1 MRNLLTPLAFV
12 SIGLFTAPAALA
24 ADFDAGFITRLST
37 SVLKI
42 SASAPGNKTFSGSG
56 VVVGRNEVL
65 TNCHV
70 TRNSEQ
76 IVALKGSLRYNAY
89 SQKADLHRDLCLLI
103 TDDMPFT
110 PTPVRATGSLATGE
124 SVFFYGYPG
133 GIEAFFTEGRVS
145 SLHPYLGSRVIETS
159 AGFGLG
165 ASGGGLFDRD
175 GAVVGITTFLSA
187 GHSGYYYA
195 MPADWLD
202 ELRRK
207 PAEPLGPLAGQAVW
221 ELPVPEQPP
230 FLQMQRLAE
239 ASDWAGALRHTTA
252 WTTAEPD
259 NFDAWLSH
267 GQALLRGGKTDKAI
281 ASLQKAQAISPAD
294 ANVIRSLGA
303 ALARAGRGPESE
315 AVLAQLAPEDRDCDV
330 AC

>member
-1 MRNLLTPLAFV
+1 MPRVALV
-12 SIGLFTAPAALA
+12 GLAALSLLGPAGPATA
-24 ADFDAGFITRLST
+24 ADFDAGFITRLSV
-37 SVLKI
+37 SVLKV
-42 SASAPGNKTFSGSG
+42 SANAPGNKTFSGSG

-76 IVALKGSLRYNAY
+76 IVVLKGALRYNVY
-89 SQKADLHRDLCLLI
+89 SQKADVHRDLCLLV
-103 TDDMPFT
+103 TDEMPFT
-110 PTPVRATGSLATGE
+110 PVAVRRTADLPTGE

-133 GIEAFFTEGRVS
+133 GVEAFFTEGRVS
-145 SLHPYLGSRVIETS
+145 ALHPYFGSRVIETT

-165 ASGGGLFDRD
+165 ASGGGLFDAD
-175 GAVVGITTFLSA
+175 GALVGITSFLSA

-207 PAEPLGPLAGQAVW
+207 PAEALAPLAGRAVW
-221 ELPVPEQPP
+221 ELPVAEQPA

-239 ASDWAGALRHTTA
+239 ANDWAGALRHTSA
-252 WTTAEPD
+252 WTAAD
-259 NFDAWLSH
+259 GDDFDAWLSH
-267 GQALLRGGKTDKAI
+267 GQALLRSGKLDDAV
-281 ASLQKAQAISPAD
+281 AALQRALAMAPAD
-294 ANVIRSLGA
+294 ANVIRALGA
-303 ALARAGRGPESE
+303 ALARVGRGNESE
-315 AVLAQLAPEDRDCDV
+315 ALLARLAPEDRDCDF

>member
-1 MRNLLTPLAFV
+1 MRAPLLSLILAV
-12 SIGLFTAPAALA
+12 VGSAASHSVLA
-24 ADFDAGFITRLST
+24 GDFDAGFITRLST

-89 SQKADLHRDLCLLI
+89 SQKADLHRDLCLLT
-103 TDDMPFT
+103 TDELPFT
-110 PTPVRATGSLATGE
+110 PAPVRRTADLPTGE

-133 GIEAFFTEGRVS
+133 GVEAFFTEGRVS

-165 ASGGGLFDRD
+165 ASGGGLFDRE
-175 GAVVGITTFLSA
+175 GALVGITTFLSA

-202 ELRRK
+202 ELRRR
-207 PAEPLGPLAGQAVW
+207 PAEPLGPLTGQAVW

-239 ASDWAGALRHTTA
+239 ASDWAGALRHTTT
-252 WTTAEPD
+252 WTAAEPG

-267 GQALLRGGKTDKAI
+267 GQALLRSGKTEDAI
-281 ASLQKAQAISPAD
+281 VSLQKALAMAPAD

-303 ALARAGRGPESE
+303 ALARAGRGQESE
-315 AVLAQLAPEDRDCDV
+315 AMLARLAPEDRDCDI

>member
-1 MRNLLTPLAFV
+1 MRSPAFFRHSV
-12 SIGLFTAPAALA
+12 LAALMFSAGAHA

-37 SVLKI
+37 AVVKI
-42 SASAPGNKTFSGSG
+42 SASAPGNRTFSGSG

-76 IVALKGSLRYNAY
+76 VVALKGALRYNVY
-89 SQKADLHRDLCLLI
+89 SQRADVHRDLCLLT
-103 TDDMPFT
+103 TDELPFT
-110 PTPVRATGSLATGE
+110 PAPVRRTAELPTGE

-133 GIEAFFTEGRVS
+133 GVEAFFTEGRVS

-175 GAVVGITTFLSA
+175 GALVGITTFLSA

-207 PAEPLGPLAGQAVW
+207 PAEPLAPIAGQAVW
-221 ELPVPEQPP
+221 ELLVSEQPS

-239 ASDWAGALRHTTA
+239 AGDWKGALALTSA
-252 WTTAEPD
+252 WTTAEPA

-267 GQALLRGGKTDKAI
+267 GQALLRSGKFEDSI
-281 ASLQKAQAISPAD
+281 ASLQKALVMAPAD
-294 ANVIRSLGA
+294 ANVIRALGG
-303 ALARAGRGPESE
+303 ALAKAGRGKESE
-315 AVLAQLAPEDRDCDV
+315 AMLAKLAPEDRDCELS
-330 AC
+330 C